1 MFSKTITN
9 SGKFLKMPASSRLLY
24 YDLGM
29 NADDDGYAEWF
40 TVMRMS
46 GSSEQDLQVLRANG
60 LVEVF
65 DDNVLVILDWLENN
79 QIRLDRYQPSKYKD
93 VYTGL
98 PNGNQMATIGK
109 PSIGKVSIGKDRVG
123 KVTNTPEETSEINEL
138 IDLFKEVNP
147 SFTKLF
153 RVNPQRE
160 ASKRLLKTHGMDR
173 LKQIISFLPKSN
185 QTEYMPVVTTPCQL
199 EDKFGQLAAA
209 WQKKKNNQPI
219 VL

>member
-1 MFSKTITN
+1 MAQRRMFSKSITN

-65 DDNVLVILDWLENN
+65 DENVLVILDWRENN

-93 VYTGL
+93 IYVGL

-109 PSIGKVSIGKDRVG
+109 PSIGKDSIGKVRIENTIAYLSNIPEEDTKEFLERFDISKSKLKSKAEDLMLYCQSKG
-123 KVTNTPEETSEINEL
+123 KVYKNYKAFLLNALKKDCPI
-138 IDLFKEVNP
+138 KQP
-147 SFTKLF
+147 KLAE
-153 RVNPQRE
+153 PIRE
-160 ASKRLLKTHGMDR
+160 ANIVIPDDIRNAIKTI
-173 LKQIISFLPKSN
+173 L
-185 QTEYMPVVTTPCQL
+185 
-199 EDKFGQLAAA
+199 
-209 WQKKKNNQPI
+209 
-219 VL
+219 